1 MNGIMEAAAGLW
13 WIVLIYL
20 IIINFASFF
29 LYGID
34 KRRAKKNK
42 WRISE
47 KTLLIMAAI
56 GGSVGALLGMTK
68 FRHKTQ
74 KWKFKLLVPIFLILQ
89 VALFVYLGFGI

>member
-1 MNGIMEAAAGLW
+1 MNGFVEATAGLW
-13 WIVLIYL
+13 WILVIYL
-20 IIINFASFF
+20 VIINLASFF
-29 LYGID
+29 MYGID

-47 KTLLIMAAI
+47 KTLLIMAAV
-56 GGSVGALLGMTK
+56 GGSVGAMLGMTK

-89 VALFVYLGFGI
+89 VILLVYLGFGI

>member
-1 MNGIMEAAAGLW
+1 MTGFAEKAAGLW
-13 WIVLIYL
+13 WVLLIYL
-20 IIINFASFF
+20 VIINLATFL

-47 KTLLIMAAI
+47 KTLFILAAV

-74 KWKFKLLVPIFLILQ
+74 NWRFKLLVPLFLLLQ
-89 VALFVYLGFGI
+89 VALLIYLGFGI